1 MRDHTTIE
9 QIRKQH
15 AFGASF
21 PSEAELRAMS
31 AGRLRRLDIRN
42 GEQEALVQK
51 VLNEK
56 LQTAPLNQQVY
67 RGDIPDI
74 RTKADEI
81 KYQKIVDARAASKRP
96 QDHEQEKEMNADIT
110 FEQPLVIDNE
120 APEVGSV
127 QTVGLVAPVDG
138 QPTEEVPVE
147 VKKTEAELEAEI
159 AALEGQQA
167 ELQAS

>member
-1 MRDHTTIE
+1 MSMRDHTTIE
-9 QIRKQH
+9 QIRKTH
-15 AFGASF
+15 ASGAAF

-42 GEQEALVQK
+42 GDQEALVQK

-81 KYQKIVDARAASKRP
+81 KYQKLVDQRVASKRP
-96 QDHEQEKEMNADIT
+96 QDHQQETEMTADLT
-110 FEQPLVIDNE
+110 PNVEDV
-120 APEVGSV
+120 
-127 QTVGLVAPVDG
+127 PVDTIVDEVPAVPTVDG
-138 QPTEEVPVE
+138 APTEEIPVE
-147 VKKTEAELEAEI
+147 APKTEAELEAEI
-159 AALEGQQA
+159 AALQTQQS